1 MNGSADPDPGT
12 GVSDADSQAGRKQDP
27 TKHSEGPPKEGSN
40 RGFETDERARA
51 NIEDSISGRS
61 PKSHSDHTDD
71 GRPDETEVGD
81 EEVSDPAQPT

>member
-1 MNGSADPDPGT
+1 MNGSVDRSPGT
-12 GVSDADSQAGRKQDP
+12 GVSDLNGQAGLKQDP

-40 RGFETDERARA
+40 RGYETEEHARA

-71 GRPDETEVGD
+71 GRPDETKLED
-81 EEVSDPAQPT
+81 EEANDPAQPT

>member
-1 MNGSADPDPGT
+1 MNGSADQDPGA
-12 GVSDADSQAGRKQDP
+12 GVSDANGQAGLEQDP

-40 RGFETDERARA
+40 RGHEVDEHARA
-51 NIEDSISGRS
+51 NIEDSISGRP

-71 GRPDETEVGD
+71 GRHDETDMDD

>member
-1 MNGSADPDPGT
+1 MNGNVDQGSGT
-12 GVSDADSQAGRKQDP
+12 GVSDPRGQAGLEQDP

-40 RGFETDERARA
+40 RGYETAEHARA

-71 GRPDETEVGD
+71 GRPDETKVED